1 MKRADRLLRVWRF
14 SRARAHVAGTVLDI
28 GCHDGTFL
36 ASFPAHRRLGVDVK
50 IPSHAHAP
58 WLLESSLTQMNLSE
72 RYQTITCL
80 ATYEHLAADERPSFW
95 SVVQQ
100 HLTQEGQLVMTVP
113 HRWVD
118 EILRIGKALGVLSG
132 MEDHQHS
139 DVNETELIADAHR
152 HQLRLERLER
162 FQLGL
167 NRLFVFRRCA

>member
-1 MKRADRLLRVWRF
+1 MKRADRILRAWRF
-14 SRARAHVAGTVLDI
+14 RRARTHVAGSILDV

-36 ASFPAHRRLGVDVK
+36 ASFPWNRRLGVDVK
-50 IPSHAHAP
+50 IPSHAQSP
-58 WLLESSLTQMNLSE
+58 WLLESSLAQVELSE

-80 ATYEHLAADERPSFW
+80 ATYEHLAEDERASFW

-100 HLTQEGQLVMTVP
+100 HLTHEGRLVMTVP

-118 EILRIGKALGVLSG
+118 EILRLGKALGVLSG
-132 MEDHQHS
+132 MDDHQHT
-139 DVNETELIADAHR
+139 DVDEVELIAVAQR
-152 HQLRLERLER
+152 HQLRLERRER